1 LNKKLR
7 NTITYVVFLG
17 IGILLMYMV
26 YRKIDPTEMWAEI
39 RRANIWL
46 VLLSAVMGY
55 LAIVS
60 RGVRWLVLMEPLGY
74 RAKTWSSI
82 HAVAFAYF
90 ANTFVPRSGELA
102 RCGVLNQTDDIP
114 IDKLFG
120 TVISERVIDFV
131 ILLILV
137 ATAFFTNVKA
147 FGDFIASAQLPNL
160 PATSTIII
168 VTAIAIG
175 AVVLLFLIFRMRI
188 INSVIYQKIIRFLL
202 GVADGLKAV
211 LKMKCK
217 WTFIFHT
224 LFIWTMYYLMAYVIF
239 FAMPSFGGIEWNQAL
254 LVMIAGGLG
263 MVFPSPGG
271 IGSFQ
276 LAAVLSLEA
285 LAFSKQMGTDYATL
299 VWSVQT
305 GMIII
310 AGAIAFILITRIKT
324 KKAKLKHA

>member
-1 LNKKLR
+1 
-7 NTITYVVFLG
+7 
-17 IGILLMYMV
+17 MV
-26 YRKIDPTEMWAEI
+26 YRKIDPAEMWAEI

-46 VLLSAVMGY
+46 VLASAVMGY
-55 LAIVS
+55 LAIMS
-60 RGVRWLVLMEPLGY
+60 RGVRWLILMEPLGY
-74 RAKTWSSI
+74 RAKTWNSI

-120 TVISERVIDFV
+120 TVISERVIDFM
-131 ILLILV
+131 LLLSLV
-137 ATAFFTNVKA
+137 AIAFFTNVKA
-147 FGDFIASAQLPNL
+147 FGDFISSAQLPAL
-160 PATSTIII
+160 PATSTIVITL
-168 VTAIAIG
+168 VATLVLF
-175 AVVLLFLIFRMRI
+175 VVLFIIFRMRI
-188 INSVIYQKIIRFLL
+188 INSIIYQKIVRFLF

-211 LKMKCK
+211 LKMKRK
-217 WTFIFHT
+217 WAFILHT
-224 LFIWTMYYLMAYVIF
+224 LFIWVMYYLMAYVIF

-310 AGAIAFILITRIKT
+310 GGAVAFIMITRIKT
-324 KKAKLKHA
+324 RKARLKNA